1 MHTFTVASSQKNQL
15 IDITPQVKEIVS
27 KSNLKDGICTIY
39 TPHATAAIL
48 INENYDP
55 HVMNDVIEA
64 LHKMVPEGKWKHD
77 AIDNN
82 GAAHIKAAL
91 IGPSEVIPI
100 KQGKLM
106 LGQWQDIMYAEFDGP
121 RKDRQVNVTLCEGM

>member
-1 MHTFTVASSQKNQL
+1 MHTFTVVSSHKNQL
-15 IDITPQVKEIVS
+15 IDITQQVKEIVS

>member
-1 MHTFTVASSQKNQL
+1 MHTFTVASSHKNQL
-15 IDITPQVKEIVS
+15 IDITQQVKEIVS
-27 KSNLKDGICTIY
+27 KSKLNEGTCTIY

-55 HVMNDVIEA
+55 HVMDDVIEA

-77 AIDNN
+77 AVDNN

-91 IGPSEVIPI
+91 IGPSEAIPF
-100 KQGKLM
+100 KEGKLM

-121 RKDRQVNVTLCEGM
+121 RKDRRVIVTLSEGM